1 MEQKINIAELLKD
14 CPKGMELDCILFSA
28 KVIYKGLSKRI
39 PTHPIVVQT
48 EHGFEFELTQYGQ
61 IHNIVGSNCV
71 IFPKGKTSWEGF
83 VPPCQFKDGD
93 IIFTHANC
101 LKVGV
106 GNTWISIFKERR
118 NGGVATYVDYAED
131 GSDYYSD
138 LDGDKALLCMES
150 DILRQRFATE
160 EEKEKLF
167 QAIKDNGYK
176 WNSETKT
183 LEKLN
188 IPKEEPIEDKGNIS
202 DGYHT
207 FNELYEYRLLY
218 NASMFNELAKQGL
231 YDVHKSK
238 KHSDGTIPFGDENWF
253 IVQAEL
259 PTGQIS
265 NHYEM
270 KDWDLFQVP
279 VKEKAN
285 LYDGHTPQ
293 DVAKRLR
300 MFLTSDKLIES
311 KFKIGDKVRHK
322 NNHNVVVTITNI
334 EKDYYACGTNKAFWF
349 TEQNDY
355 ELIHEPKFK
364 VGDRIRKKGDKTATF
379 TISDIGDLCYYC
391 GEYVICNICYQ
402 DDYELVPNKFDINTL
417 KPLQPVLVR
426 DSNIGRWDITF
437 YELYDSINKI
447 YPYRTLGG
455 CIYKQCIPYEEN
467 EYLLGKTNDCNDF
480 YKTWE

>member
-1 MEQKINIAELLKD
+1 MENRINVAELLKD
-14 CPKGMELDCILFSA
+14 CPLGIELNCMMYNNVTFRYILTRSCYP
-28 KVIYKGLSKRI
+28 IQIQTPEGTMQLSK
-39 PTHPIVVQT
+39 
-48 EHGFEFELTQYGQ
+48 YGCMSL
-61 IHNIVGSNCV
+61 NKDAKCV
-71 IFPKGKTSWEGF
+71 IFPKGKTTWEGF

-93 IIFTHANC
+93 IVYIKTNAFEYIF
-101 LKVGV
+101 
-106 GNTWISIFKERR
+106 IFKINKDDRFIK
-118 NGGVATYVDYAED
+118 GHATLSDSSLYVDGHSICEADDVKEIR
-131 GSDYYSD
+131 
-138 LDGDKALLCMES
+138 L
-150 DILRQRFATE
+150 ATE
-160 EEKEKLF
+160 TERTKLF
-167 QAIKDNGYK
+167 DAIKARGYY
-176 WNSETKT
+176 WDSDTKT
-183 LEKLN
+183 LE
-188 IPKEEPIEDKGNIS
+188 
-202 DGYHT
+202 T
-207 FNELYEYRLLY
+207 
-218 NASMFNELAKQGL
+218 
-231 YDVHKSK
+231 
-238 KHSDGTIPFGDENWF
+238 
-253 IVQAEL
+253 
-259 PTGQIS
+259 
-265 NHYEM
+265 
-270 KDWDLFQVP
+270 
-279 VKEKAN
+279 
-285 LYDGHTPQ
+285 
-293 DVAKRLR
+293 
-300 MFLTSDKLIES
+300 LIKP

-391 GEYVICNICYQ
+391 CEYVICNICYQ

-467 EYLLGKTNDCNDF
+467 EYLLGKINDCNDF